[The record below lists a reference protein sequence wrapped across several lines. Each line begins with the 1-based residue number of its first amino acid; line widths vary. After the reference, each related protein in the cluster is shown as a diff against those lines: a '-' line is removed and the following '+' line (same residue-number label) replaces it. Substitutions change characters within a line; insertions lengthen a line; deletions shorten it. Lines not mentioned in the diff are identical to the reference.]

1 MRIRVL
7 IRRSAIVTVTSA
19 LAGIIF
25 SSCNASLLSVSYDDV
40 YSDSDDEEYLQPEP
54 VKKEKSLAYQD
65 PAYKK
70 KTESY
75 REAVNANTAANNQ
88 SEIDNSQDAST
99 EEYSQ
104 FDEDDYYDY
113 AYSARIRRFYGP
125 VIYSDYYAD
134 YYTNMYWYTHDP
146 LYWGTSIYL
155 GYSWWYPSFYARWS
169 DPFYWSW
176 YSPYYYSHWYG
187 PHHHHH
193 WSCYHHH
200 HDVCYFNSHDHNSNL
215 YRGTS
220 TGTGYIRRNTGGIS
234 RAGYVESNKLA
245 RGLNTS
251 SSSISRTNGISRR
264 STIGSTGGNTISKPG
279 INRSGNL
286 SANSNTLRKPSRLTK
301 GTTAGT
307 IGRSTA
313 SKPNK
318 VSSKPGITRRSAGTY
333 TPPSTRRQ
341 TTPSSATINRNMNRS
356 RNTST
361 SFRRNSERTTNR
373 NISRPSR
380 SNRTIS
386 TPSRSTSG
394 SRSISSPSRSSSRS
408 IGSHGGGGRSIRR

>member
-1 MRIRVL
+1 MRIRAL
-7 IRRSAIVTVTSA
+7 IRRSAIVTATSA

-146 LYWGTSIYL
+146 LYWGTSIYW
-155 GYSWWYPSFYARWS
+155 GYCWWYPSFYARWS
-169 DPFYWSW
+169 DPF
-176 YSPYYYSHWYG
+176 
-187 PHHHHH
+187 
-193 WSCYHHH
+193 
-200 HDVCYFNSHDHNSNL
+200 
-215 YRGTS
+215 
-220 TGTGYIRRNTGGIS
+220 
-234 RAGYVESNKLA
+234 
-245 RGLNTS
+245 
-251 SSSISRTNGISRR
+251 
-264 STIGSTGGNTISKPG
+264 
-279 INRSGNL
+279 
-286 SANSNTLRKPSRLTK
+286 
-301 GTTAGT
+301 
-307 IGRSTA
+307 
-313 SKPNK
+313 
-318 VSSKPGITRRSAGTY
+318 
-333 TPPSTRRQ
+333 
-341 TTPSSATINRNMNRS
+341 
-356 RNTST
+356 
-361 SFRRNSERTTNR
+361 
-373 NISRPSR
+373 
-380 SNRTIS
+380 
-386 TPSRSTSG
+386 
-394 SRSISSPSRSSSRS
+394 
-408 IGSHGGGGRSIRR
+408 